1 MMDFKLFAVVWPMI
15 AVGLIVATAF
25 FAVWLTER
33 AERRRT
39 R

>member
-1 MMDFKLFAVVWPMI
+1 MMEFKVFAVVWPVI
-15 AVGLIVATAF
+15 AVGLIVASAF